1 MCLICRDCG
10 KKGNWII
17 YSIKPWLYLD
27 TAWGVTPAI
36 QKFRLWWQLRIQNSF
51 ICIFRLLSTRPF
63 DFQTSF
69 LDFTRRPKNKVNILK
84 NKLKTYRNLLNLD
97 KKFPSPIELS
107 VIFFIAQFLRYR
119 YPQCTFRQN
128 SANDPFKWTLQIL
141 LWMLVRIFYS
151 LVVKFEYWAHWAS
164 T

>member
-1 MCLICRDCG
+1 MA
-10 KKGNWII
+10 
-17 YSIKPWLYLD
+17 

-107 VIFFIAQFLRYR
+107 VIFFIAQSLRYR

-128 SANDPFKWTLQIL
+128 SANDPFKWTLQIFTQSHAVSWQREEIL
-141 LWMLVRIFYS
+141 MTPRARAKLFDGL
-151 LVVKFEYWAHWAS
+151 
-164 T
+164 